1 MRVVN
6 TPRQTLFSCESER
19 NQEIIAN
26 SKKDDT
32 VSESFKELIY
42 LTFVMKCATKSNNK
56 SHVNRQTNIF
66 FLERHLKKLFT
77 TPSAIKSLKNSF
89 VMDRQTNGPTD

>member
-42 LTFVMKCATKSNNK
+42 LIFVMKCATKSNKVIRPK
-56 SHVNRQTNIF
+56 SRV
-66 FLERHLKKLFT
+66 
-77 TPSAIKSLKNSF
+77 SALSIK
-89 VMDRQTNGPTD
+89 VTRTDRQTFSS